1 MQIFHISLWK
11 EIILKQWCHILS
23 TQHIKDVS
31 NNSNHHHHHH
41 HHVKGVEARLLLA
54 TVNPWVP
61 PRASSPPNRI
71 DPISALLHLFED
83 SHTPHTIHTDKHS
96 INYTQTNTQSHM
108 CIQTHTTHTT
118 HITDTQ
124 RHTHSETALFFA
136 KLYKDMDLCCRSYR
150 GSILVHRNT
159 QVQSIG
165 IVLKHICHVYFQY
178 ILDAPSLHWAA
189 RFKCCF
195 GGSSR

>member
-1 MQIFHISLWK
+1 M
-11 EIILKQWCHILS
+11 
-23 TQHIKDVS
+23 
-31 NNSNHHHHHH
+31 
-41 HHVKGVEARLLLA
+41 A

-83 SHTPHTIHTDKHS
+83 SHTPHTIHTDKHT

-108 CIQTHTTHTT
+108 CVQTHTTHTT
-118 HITDTQ
+118 HVTDTQ

-136 KLYKDMDLCCRSYR
+136 KLYKDIDLCCRSYR

-159 QVQSIG
+159 QIQSIG
-165 IVLKHICHVYFQY
+165 NCVATHLMCISNIYWMPPVYTG
-178 ILDAPSLHWAA
+178 LHGLSVALEA
-189 RFKCCF
+189 LPGNGMDCI
-195 GGSSR
+195 

>member
-1 MQIFHISLWK
+1 M
-11 EIILKQWCHILS
+11 
-23 TQHIKDVS
+23 
-31 NNSNHHHHHH
+31 
-41 HHVKGVEARLLLA
+41 A

-83 SHTPHTIHTDKHS
+83 SHTPHTIHTIIHS

-108 CIQTHTTHTT
+108 CVQTHTT

-124 RHTHSETALFFA
+124 RHTNSETALFFA

-150 GSILVHRNT
+150 GCILVHRNT

-165 IVLKHICHVYFQY
+165 KVATHISCVFPIY
-178 ILDAPSLHWAA
+178 IGCPQFTLG
-189 RFKCCF
+189 CTV
-195 GGSSR
+195 